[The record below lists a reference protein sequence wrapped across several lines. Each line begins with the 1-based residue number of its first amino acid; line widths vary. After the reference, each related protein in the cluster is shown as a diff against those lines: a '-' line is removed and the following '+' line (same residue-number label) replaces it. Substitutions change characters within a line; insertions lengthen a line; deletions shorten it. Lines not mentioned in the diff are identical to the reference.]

1 MAKAILVMDMPED
14 CLHCKLRMCIENR
27 GKYYQH
33 CGLDTDGYC
42 LETFFKSENLK
53 DGFRSEHCPLKPTP
67 EKKAVMNHMDDE
79 VYLFRRGWNACIDA
93 ICGGSSRT

>member
-14 CLHCKLRMCIENR
+14 CLHCKLRMCIENH

-53 DGFRSEHCPLKPTP
+53 DGFRSEHCPLKPMP
-67 EKKAVMNHMDDE
+67 EKFMTSQFPKDGEEWWEN
-79 VYLFRRGWNACIDA
+79 GWNACIDA
-93 ICGGSSRT
+93 ICGKE